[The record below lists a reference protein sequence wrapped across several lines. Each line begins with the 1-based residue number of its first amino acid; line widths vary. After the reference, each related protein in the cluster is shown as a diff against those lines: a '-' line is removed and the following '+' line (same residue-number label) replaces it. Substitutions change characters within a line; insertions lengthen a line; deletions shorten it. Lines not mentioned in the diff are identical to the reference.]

1 VATGL
6 SPSVPTGSVS
16 FMKTRIIQTEPT
28 PSTPAAPRRTN
39 FVARHRLVSFFV
51 LAFVLAWWSWPLYQ
65 ADIWPRQAFNAI
77 GALLAAVIVIAVAD
91 GRAGFA
97 DLGRRMIRWRV
108 PWYYYAFALLLPV
121 VLRYVTS
128 MLNSEAANPDWLHLS
143 WSSFALWFLFRL
155 VNPLDGPMAEEP
167 SFRGHAVPHLQER
180 RSPLA
185 SAAIL
190 GTLVSAW
197 HLPLAA
203 EIGWIGFA
211 STFVITFVYVWLFN
225 RTGGSVLLVLL
236 FHNAQGFITFRDLGY
251 TGAGLARQELIEFF
265 AWLLVAV
272 VLLCD
277 RKAWRR

>member
-1 VATGL
+1 
-6 SPSVPTGSVS
+6 
-16 FMKTRIIQTEPT
+16 MKTRIVQSGPT
-28 PSTPAAPRRTN
+28 PVATPTPRRTN

-51 LAFVLAWWSWPLYQ
+51 LAYVLAWWSWPLDQ
-65 ADIWPRQAFNAI
+65 MDIWPRQAFNAI
-77 GALLAAVIVIAVAD
+77 GALLAALIVIAVAD

-97 DLGRRMIRWRV
+97 ELGRRMIRWRV

-121 VLRYVTS
+121 AVRVLTGT
-128 MLNSEAANPDWLHLS
+128 LNGAAPSPDWFALS

-155 VNPLDGPMAEEP
+155 INPLDGPMAEEP
-167 SFRGHAVPHLQER
+167 SFRGYALPRLEER

-190 GTLVSAW
+190 GVLVAGW

-211 STFVITFVYVWLFN
+211 TTFVITFVYVWLFN

-236 FHNAQGFITFRDLGY
+236 FHNAQGFITFGDLGY

-265 AWLLVAV
+265 CWVVVAA
-272 VLLCD
+272 VLMAD